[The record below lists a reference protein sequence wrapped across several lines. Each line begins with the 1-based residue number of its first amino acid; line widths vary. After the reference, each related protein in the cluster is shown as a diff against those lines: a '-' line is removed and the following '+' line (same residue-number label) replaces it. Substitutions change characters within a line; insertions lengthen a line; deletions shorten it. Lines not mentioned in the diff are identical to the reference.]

1 MGLITPK
8 RVAPVLV
15 EPHFQ
20 LNSPNQTFVLEYLI
34 YNIVAGISITSKILC
49 YLDYKIFIFSL
60 NRFRHSQYR
69 ILYARLVELA
79 DTLVLGT
86 SAVRF
91 VGSSPTSCT
100 MCFGT
105 PTTQLSV
112 QCTQWTPSNRLNDGE

>member
-15 EPHFQ
+15 EPYFQ
-20 LNSPNQTFVLEYLI
+20 LNSPNQTLVLESFI
-34 YNIVAGISITSKILC
+34 YNIVAGISITSKTQIFVLS
-49 YLDYKIFIFSL
+49 YKKSFTNQ
-60 NRFRHSQYR
+60 NRFQNSQYR

-105 PTTQLSV
+105 PTT
-112 QCTQWTPSNRLNDGE
+112 